1 MRRGSASILFPAL
14 FVLLVVVPIVAGVL
28 VAVRYAF
35 GWASVTDDGFTLSI
49 WARVILKPD
58 IWWSLAW
65 SAVMSL
71 AAVGASTAL
80 AFAALITKLDTRWVA
95 LLMAVPGTVAAFL
108 VFRFGGAW
116 LVKDPWGAG
125 ILVAHVLILMP
136 FLTVLFAQSSHAAGL
151 PALQDTARMCGASG
165 SRVHRLVTWPVLWH
179 RLRFH
184 LLLLGIA
191 FAGSFEIP
199 LLLGR
204 SWPEAVSVLAYNRFS
219 RFSLET
225 RPEAFV
231 IVLVYMALVG
241 LLFAVAWRK
250 TRRERA

>member
-1 MRRGSASILFPAL
+1 MRRGLASVLFPAL
-14 FVLLVVVPIVAGVL
+14 FVMLVVVPIVVGVF

-35 GWASVTDDGFTLSI
+35 GWASVTEDGFTLAI
-49 WARVILKPD
+49 WTRVLLQPD

-108 VFRFGGAW
+108 VFHFGGAW

-125 ILVAHVLILMP
+125 ILVAHVLILAP
-136 FLTVLFAQSSHAAGL
+136 FLTVLFTQAAQAVGL
-151 PALQDTARMCGASG
+151 RALQDAARMCGATG
-165 SRVHRLVTWPVLWH
+165 RTTHRLVTWPVLWH

-231 IVLVYMALVG
+231 IVLVYMVLVG
-241 LLFAVAWRK
+241 LLFAMAWRK
-250 TRRERA
+250 TRTERA